1 MEFCNT
7 MKLDTWEEQERF
19 AELAGKFEFDAGYS
33 RQEAE
38 QAAWKIIQREYHRG
52 GRKWSEMK

>member
-1 MEFCNT
+1 